1 MTELWDSPRLSVKR
15 AVHVLFCF
23 VFSPSVCICVSVQM
37 PTEVEKKRVLR
48 EPPNT
53 DATEPSMGRPEER
66 VRS

>member
-1 MTELWDSPRLSVKR
+1 
-15 AVHVLFCF
+15 
-23 VFSPSVCICVSVQM
+23 M
-37 PTEVEKKRVLR
+37 PTEVEKMRVLR